1 MLELECQSGATL
13 FEGFAVF
20 DGGGSSLVED
30 AALTAVDCLLASRV
44 VHLLEH
50 AGHREDEVGLEAG
63 ELLEQ
68 RRQVRRVGDGDLGV
82 ESAEGDRPRE
92 YVGKRQEHQS
102 LLAGDHGLRHR
113 QAAGVGLG
121 VEVGVRQLDTLGAS
135 GGSGGVD
142 QGRGRGSGDLVTT
155 SVQFFVGDCR
165 TATGQLVD
173 RTRLDDK
180 NLAEGFCAVGDFLV
194 SLRVLGRFDDQ
205 KCRR

>member
-1 MLELECQSGATL
+1 
-13 FEGFAVF
+13 
-20 DGGGSSLVED
+20 
-30 AALTAVDCLLASRV
+30 
-44 VHLLEH
+44 
-50 AGHREDEVGLEAG
+50 
-63 ELLEQ
+63 
-68 RRQVRRVGDGDLGV
+68 
-82 ESAEGDRPRE
+82 
-92 YVGKRQEHQS
+92 
-102 LLAGDHGLRHR
+102 
-113 QAAGVGLG
+113 
-121 VEVGVRQLDTLGAS
+121 VRQLDTLGAS

-205 KCRR
+205 KCRREILGRRSAAAGLFGVSLSRVAILKTGRSGAFRRKLLREV